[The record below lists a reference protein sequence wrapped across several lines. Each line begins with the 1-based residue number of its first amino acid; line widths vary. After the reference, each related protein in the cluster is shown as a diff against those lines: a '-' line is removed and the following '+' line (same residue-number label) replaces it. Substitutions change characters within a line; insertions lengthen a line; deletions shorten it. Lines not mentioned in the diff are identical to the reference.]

1 MRRFINLLTNRLTII
16 GLILLLQIGILWW
29 FVYEF
34 AATWYYLH
42 LVSMILGVI
51 LSLYIITTDENPMFK
66 LMWVVFMI
74 VLPVFGVLFYLY
86 AKTERLSISSSS
98 TMRRMQKVRENE
110 MRKIKSVFDPKYLKQ
125 QKYLTNLNFPSFKN
139 TSSIFL
145 GSGEEKQTELLRE
158 LKKAKHFIF
167 MEYFIITI
175 SKMWDEIL
183 QVLIEKQKQ
192 GVEIRI
198 MYDDFGSATKLPFY
212 YHKKLTKMGIKVV
225 RFNPMKLH
233 VNFAMNF
240 RDHRK
245 IVVIDNKVA
254 FTGGFNIGDEYT
266 NKKKV
271 FGHWNDAGIMIEG
284 EAVWSMTMLFLEN
297 WSFSKKDDKTDFS
310 KYNIKYPPIINDA
323 IYIPFGDIP
332 VDNNLTA
339 KNIYL
344 HLINDAQHTI
354 YITAPYLILDNE
366 ISTALKLAAQSGVD
380 VHIIM
385 PSIPDKRFVYM
396 VSKSYA
402 EELFHSGVKIYRYK
416 PGFIHSKMIIC
427 DKEAA
432 MIGSSN
438 LDFRSLYMHLENN
451 LWLNDIKTISNM
463 VNYYEYTLKESERI
477 TIKDFTKRNII
488 YRVVQAVLKGFS
500 PLL

>member
-1 MRRFINLLTNRLTII
+1 MRKFINLLTNRLTII
-16 GLILLLQIGILWW
+16 GIILLLQVGILWW

-34 AATWYYLH
+34 AAQWYYLH
-42 LVSMILGVI
+42 LTSMILGI
-51 LSLYIITTDENPMFK
+51 LISLYITTTGENPMFK
-66 LMWVVFMI
+66 LIWIVFLI
-74 VLPVFGVLFYLY
+74 SLPVFGVLFYFY
-86 AKTERLSISSSS
+86 ARTERLSLSSSAS
-98 TMRRMQKVRENE
+98 MRNTQRVREIEMQKVTSKYN
-110 MRKIKSVFDPKYLKQ
+110 DNYLKH

-139 TSSIFL
+139 TKSSFL
-145 GSGEEKQTELLRE
+145 GGGEEKQKELIRE
-158 LKKAKHFIF
+158 LTQARHFIF

-175 SKMWDEIL
+175 SNMWDEIL
-183 QVLIEKQKQ
+183 AVLIDKQKQ

-198 MYDDFGSATKLPFY
+198 MYDDLGSSTKLPFY
-212 YHKKLTKMGIKVV
+212 YHKKLRKLGFKVV

-233 VNFAMNF
+233 INYAMNF

-271 FGHWNDAGIMIEG
+271 FGHWNDAGIMIQG
-284 EAVWSMTMLFLEN
+284 EAVWSVTMLFLEN
-297 WSFSKKDDKTDFS
+297 WSFATKAKTLEFQ
-310 KYNIKYPPIINDA
+310 KYNLKHDVVVNDA
-323 IYIPFGDIP
+323 VYIPFGDIP

-344 HLINDAQHTI
+344 HLINDAKEMI

-366 ISTALKLAAQSGVD
+366 ITTALKLAAQSGIN
-380 VHIIM
+380 VHIVM
-385 PSIPDKRFVYM
+385 PSIPDKKLVFM

-402 EELFHSGVKIYRYK
+402 EELVQAGVNIYKYK

-427 DKEAA
+427 DKKVA

-451 LWLNDIKTISNM
+451 VWLDDELTILQM
-463 VNYYEYTLKESERI
+463 TNYFEYTLKESELI
-477 TIKDFTKRNII
+477 TAESLKKRNIF
-488 YRVVQAVLKGFS
+488 YRIIQAVLKGFS